1 MERQERQQA
10 EATTLKKALVARGI
24 SLRVTKLAPVDAEDA
39 KLRLENP
46 LDPAS
51 VLNVPTLLLYPT
63 HAQSDLIKAFRETES
78 LAEHLKYIFPC
89 PWDEKVEF
97 TMDGVECYMD
107 TVAGGLVKVGKKV
120 LLRKVL
126 SGGKVE
132 LRDGLCKIF
141 TVPKDKAEDWIAE
154 VKKRKRA

>member
-1 MERQERQQA
+1 M
-10 EATTLKKALVARGI
+10 
-24 SLRVTKLAPVDAEDA
+24 RVTKLAPVDAEDA